1 MIIRAMGA
9 LADMLFAMGAVQI
22 MQRSASKRMRKM
34 LRREQRRERRLGLTQ
49 RNSNSDL
56 NVLLLQIVLNG
67 GRSDEEL

>member
-34 LRREQRRERRLGLTQ
+34 LRRERRRERRLGLTQ
-49 RNSNSDL
+49 RNSNSD
-56 NVLLLQIVLNG
+56 
-67 GRSDEEL
+67 